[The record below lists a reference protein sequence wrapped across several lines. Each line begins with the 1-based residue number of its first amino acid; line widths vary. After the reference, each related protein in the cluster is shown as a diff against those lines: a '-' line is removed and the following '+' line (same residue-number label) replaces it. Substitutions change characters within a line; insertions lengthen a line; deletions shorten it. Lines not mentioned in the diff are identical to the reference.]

1 MEEIDKSMFRDYW
14 YRQKF
19 VIYEIAKLAQYR
31 EMVFIDKNRERMP
44 VRCMFPYKV
53 DAIVEYIEN
62 YRFINTFGYNIY
74 LSVAQFQNPPLFSYK
89 AEERRD
95 QMDKWS
101 FGEPP
106 EYRNHFKGYDL
117 FFDFDSPIPDDLE
130 AAYKD
135 MLKMKASL
143 DKFQVPAIFS
153 FSGTKGFHVRM
164 PFKILPQTLGWDLV
178 TFCKLIGEMCS
189 KKMELKTLD
198 IGVFDDR
205 RVFKAPYS
213 YDRGNICL
221 PLDDDQ
227 IENFDI
233 KQMGVVNVLNKL
245 KIFNR
250 GDLMRHTN
258 FSIEQQREHFREWFK
273 ELRK

>member
-1 MEEIDKSMFRDYW
+1 
-14 YRQKF
+14 
-19 VIYEIAKLAQYR
+19 
-31 EMVFIDKNRERMP
+31 
-44 VRCMFPYKV
+44 
-53 DAIVEYIEN
+53 
-62 YRFINTFGYNIY
+62 
-74 LSVAQFQNPPLFSYK
+74 
-89 AEERRD
+89 
-95 QMDKWS
+95 MDKWS

-106 EYRNHFKGYDL
+106 EYRNHLKGYDL
-117 FFDFDSPIPDDLE
+117 FFDFDSPNPEDLAE
-130 AAYKD
+130 AHKD
-135 MLKMKASL
+135 VLKMKASL
-143 DKFQVPAIFS
+143 DRFQVPAIYTM
-153 FSGTKGFHVRM
+153 SGTKGFHVRM

-198 IGVFDDR
+198 ISVFDDR

-221 PLDDDQ
+221 PLDDNQ

-250 GDLMRHTN
+250 GELMRHTN